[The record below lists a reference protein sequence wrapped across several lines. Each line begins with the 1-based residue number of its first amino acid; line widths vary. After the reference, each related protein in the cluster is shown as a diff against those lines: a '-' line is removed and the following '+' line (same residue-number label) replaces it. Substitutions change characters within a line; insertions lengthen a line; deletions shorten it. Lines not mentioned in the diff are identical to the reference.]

1 MGEYLALA
9 KREPDIRCYMMYA
22 FLFVSPQRDHFSIM
36 NKFYFCL
43 GVGAEGLGVNA
54 TKPRHLIIRCR

>member
-1 MGEYLALA
+1 MGEHLALA

-22 FLFVSPQRDHFSIM
+22 FLFSDDSRHFFVI

-43 GVGAEGLGVNA
+43 GVGAEGLGGECPEAKTPYCISNS
-54 TKPRHLIIRCR
+54 

>member
-1 MGEYLALA
+1 
-9 KREPDIRCYMMYA
+9 MYA
-22 FLFVSPQRDHFSIM
+22 FLFSRLGGTLFIM

-54 TKPRHLIIRCR
+54 MEPRLLIGIY